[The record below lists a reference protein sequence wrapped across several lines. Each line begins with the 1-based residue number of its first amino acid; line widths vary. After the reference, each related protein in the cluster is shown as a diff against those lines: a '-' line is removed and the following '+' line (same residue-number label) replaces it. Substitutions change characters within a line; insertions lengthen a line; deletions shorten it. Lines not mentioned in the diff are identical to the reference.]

1 MNALV
6 TGATKG
12 IGRAITLKLAEAGY
26 HLAICARNPVELAD
40 LCTAL
45 QAEYPDLEIYARAT
59 DCADLQD
66 LRIFAAEASR
76 QLGHIDTLINNVGM
90 YIPATILDEAEGT
103 LAQQMQVNVYAAY
116 ELSRFFGQKMRAIG
130 AGHIVNI
137 CSVAGIE
144 PVVAAGSYSVT
155 KYALMGLTR
164 VLREELKP
172 AGVKVT
178 AIVPG
183 ATLTHSWEGTQIA
196 PEHFIQPE
204 DIATC
209 VLSCLQMS
217 VGAAIDEIVV
227 RPHSSSF

>member
-1 MNALV
+1 MNALI

-12 IGRAITLKLAEAGY
+12 IGRAIAFKLAEAGY
-26 HLAICARNPVELAD
+26 HLAICARSPTELAD
-40 LCTAL
+40 LCTVL
-45 QAEYPDLEIYARAT
+45 QSQFPDVEVYARAT
-59 DCADLQD
+59 DCGDLQD
-66 LRIFAAEASR
+66 LRVFAEEAHS
-76 QLGHIDTLINNVGM
+76 QLGHIGTLINNVGI
-90 YIPATILDEAEGT
+90 YIPATLLDESEGV
-103 LAQQMQVNVYAAY
+103 LEQQMQVNVYAAH
-116 ELSRFFGQKMRAIG
+116 ELSRFFGKKMRAAG

-178 AIVPG
+178 AIIPG
-183 ATLTHSWEGTQIA
+183 ATLTHSWEGTSIA

-209 VLSCLQMS
+209 VLTCLQMS
-217 VGAAIDEIVV
+217 VGATIDEIVV

>member
-1 MNALV
+1 MNALI

-12 IGRAITLKLAEAGY
+12 IGRAIAFKLAESGY
-26 HLAICARNPVELAD
+26 HLAICARNPSELAE
-40 LCTAL
+40 LCSEL
-45 QAEYPDLEIYARAT
+45 QAMHPDLEIYARAT
-59 DCADLQD
+59 DCGDLND
-66 LRIFAAEASR
+66 LRIFAAEANR

-90 YIPATILDEAEGT
+90 YIPDAILDEPEGI
-103 LAQQMQVNVYAAY
+103 LEQQMRVNVYAAH
-116 ELSRFFGQKMRAIG
+116 ELSRFFGKKMRAAG
-130 AGHIVNI
+130 TGHIVNI

-178 AIVPG
+178 AIIPG
-183 ATLTHSWEGTQIA
+183 ATLTHSWEGKSIPA
-196 PEHFIQPE
+196 EDFIQPE
-204 DIATC
+204 DIASC
-209 VLSCLQMS
+209 VWTCLQMS
-217 VGAAIDEIVV
+217 AGANIDEIVV